1 MKTHNAFALAGFDE
15 KKILQRPFFKSLN
28 LPTDDDA
35 EILKSFDVSM
45 CKTAAEMEQK
55 LDDLRKLDSA
65 VKAFRHLIKNHRRR
79 LRSMFAEL
87 DRRSDETKQTKLD
100 KLGGLLR
107 KYNWFD
113 ESIELFNLKSG
124 SLFVEGE
131 KSLDKQYRKEFGQR
145 LKAARQ
151 ELGLSQG
158 ALAGKIGITPSSISQ
173 YESGSIEPTLKNLIR
188 IFQIVKI
195 NPSKLLL
202 EQ

>member
-1 MKTHNAFALAGFDE
+1 MKTHDAGFDE

-28 LPTDDDA
+28 LPATDDA
-35 EILKSFDVSM
+35 EILQTFDVSSL
-45 CKTAAEMEQK
+45 KSAVEMEKK

-65 VKAFRHLIKNHRRR
+65 VKKFRQLIKNHRRR

-113 ESIELFNLKSG
+113 ESIELLHLKFG

-145 LKAARQ
+145 LKTARQ
-151 ELGLSQG
+151 TAGLTQMDIVNFLRSSPNKYASYEQNKSAPSIETLIRLCKILNTSADKLLGLS
-158 ALAGKIGITPSSISQ
+158 
-173 YESGSIEPTLKNLIR
+173 
-188 IFQIVKI
+188 
-195 NPSKLLL
+195 
-202 EQ
+202 

>member
-1 MKTHNAFALAGFDE
+1 MKTHDAFALAGFDE

-28 LPTDDDA
+28 LPADDDA